1 MYFKEKDF
9 IKAKEKLEIALNK
22 NLNLFENKDFE
33 ISLRI
38 FLENKDYNKAKK
50 IIYLWINQN
59 NSDLVKQ
66 EIVKILKEYNQIQ
79 LLKFNKK

>member
-1 MYFKEKDF
+1 MYFKAKDF
-9 IKAKEKLEIALNK
+9 IKAKDKLEIAFNK

-79 LLKFNKK
+79 LLKFNKN